1 MSQSKAPVRDLT
13 IKNQFK
19 LSKFLVKWEMILVYI
34 LVLINV
40 SLMIAKP
47 SLYFAPGTLS
57 SIIQSGMDLS
67 FMVMAM
73 IFILMLGDIDV
84 SIASIM
90 IMSAMVTGLMMDA
103 GIPALICVI
112 AGILAGGVCGAF
124 NGFLVAKVKMPSV
137 IVTISTSM
145 FFRGIVKIILDVNVL
160 KNFPKF
166 YSVVAWN
173 NILGIPI
180 SLICFLIVGAIFAVI
195 LHRTKYGR
203 QLYMI
208 GNNETVALYSGIN
221 VDKVKIMTFVIMGLM
236 AGVSSIFFVGRMG
249 GGVSSTMGTGY
260 ELNVIAICVLG
271 GISTNGGKGKAYG
284 PIIATLIMAFLIYT
298 LGLMGVDA
306 NSRKILTGIILIGAV
321 LIPNIN
327 KQLIADLKLKYLYA
341 NNKNIEAINLKC
353 ASDVKELKNKIA
365 ELKKNTQVPESEKTN
380 KISEYNNKIA
390 SLKQKCKET
399 TLTLKQETKEA
410 NEKAKKRF
418 AN

>member
-19 LSKFLVKWEMILVYI
+19 LSKFLVKWEMILAYI

>member
-19 LSKFLVKWEMILVYI
+19 LSKFLVKWEIILVYI